1 MAAACRVDR
10 SQALP
15 RNVLSLRGAEMQEE
29 EVCQQQVCTC
39 EHTAAVSPI
48 AGMHYLLS
56 GDVGGDSC

>member
-1 MAAACRVDR
+1 
-10 SQALP
+10 
-15 RNVLSLRGAEMQEE
+15 MQEE

-56 GDVGGDSC
+56 GELEETAAEL

>member
-1 MAAACRVDR
+1 
-10 SQALP
+10 
-15 RNVLSLRGAEMQEE
+15 MQEE

-56 GDVGGDSC
+56 GELEETAAELWATAVSSSQEDHSLS